1 MNKLK
6 DNLKYHSVYK
16 FNHSVDYIFI
26 KSHSVIDLRYK
37 ILIMQPFIIS
47 KVLLFVFFLAGI
59 FSNAQITVSGKVN
72 FKNKG
77 IKDISVT
84 LKDTYDGATT
94 DENGNYS
101 FETTEKEAQVLVF
114 SNSKFVEVEKP
125 ILIGT
130 ENLSVNSDL
139 EEQISEIDA
148 VVISAG
154 SIEASD
160 KKRATALLTPIDIY
174 TTAGA
179 NGQISSALETLPGV
193 QKIGETEGLF
203 VRGGTGEETKFFMDG
218 NLVNNFFGN
227 SVPGIKAMDRL
238 NTSLF
243 KGNVFSS
250 GGYSAVYGQALSSVL
265 VLESIGFPEKNSVEL
280 GISPLFVTAGFQN
293 VNGEK
298 SKSFGVFGSYSNL
311 GLMTKLIKFNND
323 FTKAPESFGTNFN
336 FRLKNKKGGILKY
349 YGSFDTNTIGLQ
361 TESLE
366 PNIDF
371 DQTFLKGKN
380 TFHNLSFRQKWG
392 EYVMNLGS
400 SYTFN
405 SNFIHLSNTYEN
417 AEINPNSIEIK
428 GNYFNVKGVV
438 ERKINRISA
447 VRGGTEFNQAR
458 EITDIEISPVPFQSH
473 HQITSFFAETDLG
486 FSNHLSA
493 KVGVRTEYSS
503 AVNQWNLSPR
513 LAMAYRISK
522 SWTSSLAYGI
532 FYQNPEQKYFGNNP
546 LNDQKAEHYILQVQ
560 KSEEGR
566 SFRLEAFYKN
576 YSDLIKTK
584 VLNYRPIAINNNGNG
599 FAKGFEIFWRDKK
612 SIKNIDYWISY
623 SYLDSRRNFLNYDQ
637 SLFPNFAAKHTLSV
651 VAKKFVTDWKT
662 GFNLSYSYASGR
674 PFYNFRTEE
683 NGEYYLNSQGKLKDF
698 NALNFSLNY
707 LPNLGK
713 KDSKAFTVL
722 VLSVNNILG
731 QKNIYGYQFSNDG
744 LRSKPV
750 LPSASTFV
758 FIGAFINFGI
768 DRTQDAI
775 NNNL

>member
-1 MNKLK
+1 
-6 DNLKYHSVYK
+6 
-16 FNHSVDYIFI
+16 
-26 KSHSVIDLRYK
+26 
-37 ILIMQPFIIS
+37 MQTFIIT
-47 KVLLFVFFLAGI
+47 KVLILVFFVMAL
-59 FSNAQITVSGKVN
+59 FSDAQITVSGKVN

-77 IKDISVT
+77 IKDVSVT

-94 DENGNYS
+94 DEKGNYS
-101 FETTEKEAQVLVF
+101 FETSEKGPQILSF
-114 SNSKFVEVEKP
+114 SNPKFVDIEKK
-125 ILIGT
+125 IVVGN
-130 ENLSVNSDL
+130 ENLTVNSDL
-139 EEQISEIDA
+139 KEQISEIDA

-160 KKRATALLTPIDIY
+160 RKRATALLTPIDIY

-179 NGQISSALETLPGV
+179 NGQVSSALETLPGV

-203 VRGGTGEETKFFMDG
+203 VRGGTGDETKFFMDG

-227 SVPGIKAMDRL
+227 SIPGIKSMDRL

-265 VLESIGFPEKNSVEL
+265 ILESIDFPERNSIDL

-293 VNGEK
+293 VNEQK
-298 SKSFGVFGSYSNL
+298 SKSFGISGSYSNL
-311 GLMTKLIKFNND
+311 GLMTKLIKFSND

-336 FRLKNKKGGILKY
+336 FRIKNKSGGILKY

-361 TESLE
+361 SESLE

-371 DQTFLKGKN
+371 DNTSLKGKN
-380 TFHNLSFRQKWG
+380 TFHNLSFRQKFG
-392 EYVMNLGS
+392 EYVLNLGS

-405 SNFIHLSNTYEN
+405 SNLIDLSNTFQN
-417 AEINPNSIEIK
+417 AEMNPNSINIK
-428 GNYFNVKGVV
+428 GNYFNAKGVL
-438 ERKINRISA
+438 ERKINKISA
-447 VRGGTEFNQAR
+447 IRGGIEFNQAHQKT
-458 EITDIEISPVPFQSH
+458 EVALTQFPYESND
-473 HQITSFFAETDLG
+473 QITSLFAETDLG

-493 KVGVRTEYSS
+493 KVGLRSEYSS
-503 AVNQWNLSPR
+503 ELNRWNVAPR
-513 LAMAYRISK
+513 LAMAYRLSK
-522 SWTSSLAYGI
+522 NWTTSLAYGI
-532 FYQNPEQKYFGNNP
+532 FYQNPEQKYFGSNP
-546 LNDQKAEHYILQVQ
+546 LNYQKAEHYIFQVQ

-576 YSDLIKTK
+576 YSNLIKTK
-584 VLNYRPIAINNNGNG
+584 FLDDRPIAINSNGDG
-599 FAKGFEIFWRDKK
+599 FAKGFEVFWRDKK
-612 SIKNIDYWISY
+612 TIKDIDYWVSY
-623 SYLDSRRNFLNYDQ
+623 SYLDSKRNFQNYDQ
-637 SLFPNFAAKHTLSV
+637 SLFPNFAAKHTLSL

-662 GFNLSYSYASGR
+662 GFNLSYTYASGR
-674 PFYNFRTEE
+674 PFYNFKSDI
-683 NGEYYLNSQGKLKDF
+683 NGDYKLNNQGKLKDF

-707 LPNLGK
+707 LPNLSK
-713 KDSKAFTVL
+713 KDSKAFTIL

-744 LRSKPV
+744 LRSKPI

-758 FIGAFINFGI
+758 FIGCFINFGI

>member
-1 MNKLK
+1 
-6 DNLKYHSVYK
+6 
-16 FNHSVDYIFI
+16 
-26 KSHSVIDLRYK
+26 
-37 ILIMQPFIIS
+37 MQTFIIT
-47 KVLLFVFFLAGI
+47 KVLILVFFVMAL
-59 FSNAQITVSGKVN
+59 FSDAQITVSGKVN

-77 IKDISVT
+77 IKDVSVT
-84 LKDTYDGATT
+84 LKNTYDGATT
-94 DENGNYS
+94 DEKGNYS
-101 FETTEKEAQVLVF
+101 FETSEKGPQILSF
-114 SNSKFVEVEKP
+114 SNPKFVDIEKK
-125 ILIGT
+125 IVVGY
-130 ENLSVNSDL
+130 ENLTVNSDL
-139 EEQISEIDA
+139 KEQISEIDA

-160 KKRATALLTPIDIY
+160 RKRATALLTPIDIY

-179 NGQISSALETLPGV
+179 NGQVSSALETLPGV

-203 VRGGTGEETKFFMDG
+203 VRGGTGDETKFFMDG

-227 SVPGIKAMDRL
+227 SIPGIKSMDRL

-265 VLESIGFPEKNSVEL
+265 ILESIDFPERNSIDL

-293 VNGEK
+293 VNEQK
-298 SKSFGVFGSYSNL
+298 SKSFGISGSYSNL
-311 GLMTKLIKFNND
+311 GLMTKLIKFSND

-336 FRLKNKKGGILKY
+336 FRIKNKSGGILKY

-361 TESLE
+361 SESLE

-371 DQTFLKGKN
+371 DNTSLKGKN
-380 TFHNLSFRQKWG
+380 TFHNLSFRQKFG
-392 EYVMNLGS
+392 EYVLNLGS

-405 SNFIHLSNTYEN
+405 SNLIDLSNTFQN
-417 AEINPNSIEIK
+417 AEMNPNSINIK
-428 GNYFNVKGVV
+428 GNYFNAKGVL
-438 ERKINRISA
+438 ERKINKISA
-447 VRGGTEFNQAR
+447 IRGGIEFNQAHQKT
-458 EITDIEISPVPFQSH
+458 EVSLTQFPYESND
-473 HQITSFFAETDLG
+473 QITSLFAETDLG

-493 KVGVRTEYSS
+493 KVGLRSEYSS
-503 AVNQWNLSPR
+503 ELNRWNIAPR
-513 LAMAYRISK
+513 LAMAYRLSK
-522 SWTSSLAYGI
+522 NWTTSLAYGI
-532 FYQNPEQKYFGNNP
+532 FYQNPEQKYFGSNP
-546 LNDQKAEHYILQVQ
+546 LDYQKAEHYIFQVQ

-576 YSDLIKTK
+576 YSNLIKTK
-584 VLNYRPIAINNNGNG
+584 FLDDRPIAINNKGDG
-599 FAKGFEIFWRDKK
+599 FAKGFEVFWRDKK
-612 SIKNIDYWISY
+612 TIKDIDYWISY
-623 SYLDSRRNFLNYDQ
+623 SYLDSKRNFQNYDQ

-662 GFNLSYSYASGR
+662 GFNLSYTYASGR
-674 PFYNFRTEE
+674 PFYNFKSDI
-683 NGEYYLNSQGKLKDF
+683 NGDYKLNNQGKLKDF

-707 LPNLGK
+707 LPNLSK
-713 KDSKAFTVL
+713 KDSKAFTIL

-744 LRSKPV
+744 LRSKPI
-750 LPSASTFV
+750 LPSASTFI
-758 FIGAFINFGI
+758 FIGCFINFGI

>member
-1 MNKLK
+1 
-6 DNLKYHSVYK
+6 
-16 FNHSVDYIFI
+16 
-26 KSHSVIDLRYK
+26 
-37 ILIMQPFIIS
+37 MQTFIIT
-47 KVLLFVFFLAGI
+47 KVLILVFFVMAL
-59 FSNAQITVSGKVN
+59 FSDAQITVSGKVN

-77 IKDISVT
+77 IKDVSVT
-84 LKDTYDGATT
+84 LKNTYDGATT
-94 DENGNYS
+94 DEKGNYS
-101 FETTEKEAQVLVF
+101 FETSEKGPQILSF
-114 SNSKFVEVEKP
+114 SNPKFVDIEKK
-125 ILIGT
+125 IVVGN
-130 ENLSVNSDL
+130 ENLTVNSDL
-139 EEQISEIDA
+139 KEQISEIDA

-160 KKRATALLTPIDIY
+160 RKRATALLTPIDIY

-179 NGQISSALETLPGV
+179 NGQVSSALETLPGV

-203 VRGGTGEETKFFMDG
+203 VRGGTGDETKFFMDG

-227 SVPGIKAMDRL
+227 SIPGIKSMDRL

-265 VLESIGFPEKNSVEL
+265 ILESIDFPERNSIDL

-293 VNGEK
+293 VNEQK
-298 SKSFGVFGSYSNL
+298 SKSFGISGSYSNL
-311 GLMTKLIKFNND
+311 GLMTKLIKFSND

-336 FRLKNKKGGILKY
+336 FRIKNKSGGILKY

-361 TESLE
+361 SESLE

-371 DQTFLKGKN
+371 DNTSLKGKN
-380 TFHNLSFRQKWG
+380 TFHNLSFRQKFG
-392 EYVMNLGS
+392 EYVLNLGS

-405 SNFIHLSNTYEN
+405 SNLIDLSNTFQN
-417 AEINPNSIEIK
+417 AEMNPNSINIK
-428 GNYFNVKGVV
+428 GNYFNAKGVL

-447 VRGGTEFNQAR
+447 IRGGVEFNQAHQKT
-458 EITDIEISPVPFQSH
+458 EVALTQFPYESND
-473 HQITSFFAETDLG
+473 QITSLFAETDLG

-493 KVGVRTEYSS
+493 KVGLRSEYSS
-503 AVNQWNLSPR
+503 ELNRWNIAPR
-513 LAMAYRISK
+513 LAMAYRLSK
-522 SWTSSLAYGI
+522 NWTTSLAYGI
-532 FYQNPEQKYFGNNP
+532 FYQNPEQKYFGSNP
-546 LNDQKAEHYILQVQ
+546 LDYQKAEHYIFQVQ

-576 YSDLIKTK
+576 YRDLIKTK
-584 VLNYRPIAINNNGNG
+584 FLDDRPIAINNNGDG
-599 FAKGFEIFWRDKK
+599 FAKGFEVFWRDKK
-612 SIKNIDYWISY
+612 TIKDIDYWVSY
-623 SYLDSRRNFLNYDQ
+623 SYLDSKRNFQNYDQ

-662 GFNLSYSYASGR
+662 GFNLSYTYASGR
-674 PFYNFRTEE
+674 PFYNFKSDI
-683 NGEYYLNSQGKLKDF
+683 NGDYKLNNQGKLKDF

-707 LPNLGK
+707 LPNLSK
-713 KDSKAFTVL
+713 KDSKAFTIL

-744 LRSKPV
+744 LRSKPI

-758 FIGAFINFGI
+758 FIGCFINFGI